1 MQRFH
6 QNLAIAAVAVLGS
19 WAVLAP
25 ARAAPPTVT
34 PSPGYDSRLQ
44 QSRAAPVYYEP
55 VVPYTKPVPRR
66 RVKRTHDGA
75 H

>member
-1 MQRFH
+1 MKRFP
-6 QNLAIAAVAVLGS
+6 QNLAIAAAAVLGG

-55 VVPYTKPVPRR
+55 VAPYTKPVARR